1 MLQDVTRLK
10 ELGEVKRDFLSMII
24 HDLRSPLA
32 TIKGLI
38 TELVPSLDGDSELH
52 SDIEAI
58 DEEIDQTIELVSNLL
73 DMSRIEAG
81 AYPLDMEIAHMID
94 MSEDAIAR
102 ARRSRVG
109 TDREV
114 EADVPADLPPLFADP
129 SQLGRVLNNLL
140 SNALKYSSRKVEMT
154 SRLSESGEEVRTVV
168 IDSGIGI
175 PIEESDLV
183 FDKFFRVTGGPSA
196 GRGAGLGLAI
206 CKAIVNA
213 HGGEIGVSSTPGEG
227 SEFWF
232 TLPVYKETLVNQK

>member
-1 MLQDVTRLK
+1 VLQDVTRLK
-10 ELGEVKRDFLSMII
+10 ELGEVKRDFLSMIT

-140 SNALKYSSRKVEMT
+140 SNALKYSSGKVEMT

-183 FDKFFRVTGGPSA
+183 FDKFLELQVAPAPDVVQGLDWPSA
-196 GRGAGLGLAI
+196 KRLLTRMEERLGLAPPL
-206 CKAIVNA
+206 VRDQN
-213 HGGEIGVSSTPGEG
+213 SG
-227 SEFWF
+227 SPCPY
-232 TLPVYKETLVNQK
+232 TKRL

>member
-1 MLQDVTRLK
+1 
-10 ELGEVKRDFLSMII
+10 MIT

-32 TIKGLI
+32 TIKGLV
-38 TELVPSLDGDSELH
+38 TELAPSLDGESELN

-81 AYPLDMEIAHMID
+81 AYPLDMEITHMID

-102 ARRSRVG
+102 ARRSRIG
-109 TDREV
+109 RDRDV
-114 EADVPADLPPLFADP
+114 QADVPANLPPLFADP
-129 SQLGRVLNNLL
+129 KQLGRVLDNLL
-140 SNALKYSSRKVEMT
+140 SNALKYSSGKVT
-154 SRLSESGEEVRTVV
+154 LCSEVSEDGDEVRTVV

-175 PIEESDLV
+175 PLEDSDLV
-183 FDKFFRVTGGPSA
+183 FDKFFRVTGGPRA

-213 HGGEIGVSSTPGEG
+213 HGGEVGVNSTLGEG

-232 TLPVYKETLVNQK
+232 TMPVYKRTNSGQN